1 MDRDQTEKEGMRRI
15 GDIRRKRKPSGPAGP
30 QTRGAANLLRYR
42 ESGQP
47 MNLTLAETAQLVAI
61 VIGVVLVF
69 WRGAAFK
76 SQLTQEIRDSEN
88 RLRAEN
94 REAHAGIT
102 RNIDDV
108 KQELREVKQDVRM
121 VTQHLLSRAAPP
133 DA

>member
-1 MDRDQTEKEGMRRI
+1 
-15 GDIRRKRKPSGPAGP
+15 
-30 QTRGAANLLRYR
+30 
-42 ESGQP
+42 
-47 MNLTLAETAQLVAI
+47 MNLTLADTAQLVAI
-61 VIGVVLVF
+61 AVAVVPVF

-88 RLRAEN
+88 RMRAEN

-108 KQELREVKQDVRM
+108 KQDVREVKQDVRM
-121 VTQHLLSRAAPP
+121 VTQHLLNRAAPP

>member
-1 MDRDQTEKEGMRRI
+1 
-15 GDIRRKRKPSGPAGP
+15 
-30 QTRGAANLLRYR
+30 
-42 ESGQP
+42 
-47 MNLTLAETAQLVAI
+47 MNLTLADTAQLVAI
-61 VIGVVLVF
+61 AVAVVLVF

-88 RLRAEN
+88 RMRAEIRDSENRMRSEN

-108 KQELREVKQDVRM
+108 KQDVREVKQDVRM
-121 VTQHLLSRAAPP
+121 VTQHLLNRSAPP